1 MIYQTFVSP
10 GAFEIRDLYP
20 TSNSGDLYVT
30 IEENDGSKHSY
41 VVPYSAVPILQRE
54 GQKQFVIK
62 PVKYAKITKHKN
74 LDLYKVILFMAYP
87 MTPLSMAVH

>member
-1 MIYQTFVSP
+1 
-10 GAFEIRDLYP
+10 LYP

-54 GQKQFVIK
+54 GQKQFVIQAGEIRQNNQNKK
-62 PVKYAKITKHKN
+62 PRFIQGHLIYGLPYDTTVYG
-74 LDLYKVILFMAYP
+74 
-87 MTPLSMAVH
+87 